1 MDFSDMDKERTM
13 NDPALSTGMPQ
24 RRKLIFF
31 TTADPGVDPA
41 ALFRAY
47 HFAAVAAGNGLEA
60 EVRLAGDA
68 VTVADPSVL
77 PDTDLGRDVRSRV
90 EAAASDGPFL
100 VSL

>member
-1 MDFSDMDKERTM
+1 ME
-13 NDPALSTGMPQ
+13 

-31 TTADPGVDPA
+31 TTADPAKDPG

-47 HFAAVAAGNGLEA
+47 HFANVAGTSGLDA

-68 VTVADPSVL
+68 VSVTDLDRL
-77 PDTDLGRDVRSRV
+77 PDDDLSHDVRAKV
-90 EAAASDGPFL
+90 LAGADGPFL

>member
-1 MDFSDMDKERTM
+1 M
-13 NDPALSTGMPQ
+13 G

-31 TTADPGVDPA
+31 TTADPTNDPG

-47 HFAAVAAGNGLEA
+47 HFANVAGTSGLEA

-68 VTVADPSVL
+68 VTVTDIDRL
-77 PDTDLGRDVRSRV
+77 PDDELGQDVRAKV
-90 EAAASDGPFL
+90 AEGADGPFL